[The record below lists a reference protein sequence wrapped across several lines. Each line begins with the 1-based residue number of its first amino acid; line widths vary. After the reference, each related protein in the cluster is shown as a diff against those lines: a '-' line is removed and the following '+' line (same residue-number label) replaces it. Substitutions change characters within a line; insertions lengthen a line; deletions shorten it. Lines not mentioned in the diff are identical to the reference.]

1 MLLKQLDG
9 KIDVTLQLENEFAV
23 INMLMTKLLF
33 YDE

>member
-9 KIDVTLQLENEFAV
+9 KTVVTLQLENEFAV